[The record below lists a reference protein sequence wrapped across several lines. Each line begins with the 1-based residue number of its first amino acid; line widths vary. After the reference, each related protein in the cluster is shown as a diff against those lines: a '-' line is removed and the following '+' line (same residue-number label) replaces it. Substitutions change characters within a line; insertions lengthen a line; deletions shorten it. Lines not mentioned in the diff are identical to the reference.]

1 MKLAADRYYPGF
13 CRNIYLKGL
22 RYNMH
27 YRPKSL
33 LIEVGAQTNTV
44 EEVMNAVEPLAQIL
58 AEVLKN
64 GG

>member
-1 MKLAADRYYPGF
+1 M
-13 CRNIYLKGL
+13 KGL

-44 EEVMNAVEPLAQIL
+44 EEAMNAAEPLAQIL